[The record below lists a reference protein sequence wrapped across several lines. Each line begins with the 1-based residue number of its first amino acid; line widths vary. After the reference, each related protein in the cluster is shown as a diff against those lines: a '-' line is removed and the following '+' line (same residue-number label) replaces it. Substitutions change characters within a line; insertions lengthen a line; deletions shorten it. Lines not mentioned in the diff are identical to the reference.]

1 MSIQVSIDQD
11 LLQRLPGFRLGFIEY
26 EGIVVSELPKVAKG
40 RMNLFTASLRLDYA
54 EAGLA
59 AIEGIKASRQAF
71 KQLGIDPSKYRPSS
85 EALIRRVLQEKTV
98 FGVNGA
104 VDVNNFLSMKFVLP
118 YGIYN
123 ADKVEGGVIVCR
135 LGKEGEAYDGLNGR
149 ETSMTGKLILADQ
162 QSPFGS
168 PIVDSVR
175 TSIDETTQ
183 HIIQVIFIHP
193 DFPQEKEEEL
203 LETSASLFV
212 QINGGKVINKG
223 VR

>member
-1 MSIQVSIDQD
+1 MTIQVSIDHD
-11 LLQRLPGFRLGFIEY
+11 LLQCLAGFRLGFIEY
-26 EGIVVSELPKVAKG
+26 EDIVVSELPKVAKG

-59 AIEGIKASRQAF
+59 AIEGIKSWRQTF

-85 EALIRRVLQEKTV
+85 EALIKRVLQEKSV

-123 ADKVEGGVIVCR
+123 ADKVIGEKLICR
-135 LGKEGEAYDGLNGR
+135 LGVEGESYNGLNGR
-149 ETSMTGKLILADQ
+149 ETTMTGKLLLADQ
-162 QSPFGS
+162 HSPFGS

-175 TSIDETTQ
+175 TSIDETAQ
-183 HIIQVIFIHP
+183 HVIQVIFIHP
-193 DFPQEKEEEL
+193 DFPKEKEEEL

-212 QINGGKVINKG
+212 QINGGEVVNRGI
-223 VR
+223 V